1 MADHSASASETPGLD
16 LAVLGSWLPS
26 HVDGAGS
33 ELSATLIAGGK
44 SNLTYRITDGTS
56 TWILRR
62 PPVGKLMATAHDMG
76 REHRLMSALA
86 PTAVPVPHMY
96 AFCDDPDVLGAPFYV
111 MEAVDGVPYRSQNEL
126 RALGEE
132 RTRLI
137 SERLVDT
144 LVELH
149 KVDPAEVG
157 LGDAGRPE
165 GFLGRQVERW
175 RKQFAAAHTRDLP
188 TMEELYGKLVDR
200 VPADAA
206 PGIVHG
212 DYRLDNVLV
221 SPDDQPAAVID
232 WELATIGDS
241 LTDLALMLVY
251 GRFAALAPGSVSDV
265 NLAPGYLSEDEV
277 IARYAAASHRDL
289 GDFGFYL
296 ALACFKLAGIVEG
309 IHYRFGNGQTVGDGF
324 ADAGAGVF
332 PLLDA
337 GLAALKEN

>member
-1 MADHSASASETPGLD
+1 METPGLD
-16 LAVLGSWLPS
+16 LEVLGSWLPS

-33 ELSATLIAGGK
+33 DLTATLIAGGK
-44 SNLTYRITDGTS
+44 SNLTYRVSDGAS

-76 REHRLMSALA
+76 REHRMMSALG
-86 PTAVPVPHMY
+86 PTPVPVPHMY
-96 AFCDDPDVLGAPFYV
+96 AFCDDVDVLGAPFYV
-111 MEAVDGVPYRSQNEL
+111 MSDVNGVPYRSQHEL
-126 RALGEE
+126 RALGDD
-132 RTRLI
+132 RTRAI
-137 SERLVDT
+137 SERLIDT
-144 LVELH
+144 LVDLH
-149 KVDPAEVG
+149 QVDPSAVG
-157 LGDAGRPE
+157 LADAGRPE

-188 TMEELYGKLVDR
+188 TMEALYAKLVDR
-200 VPADAA
+200 VPADAT

-221 SPDDQPAAVID
+221 DPDDKPAAVVD

-251 GRFAALAPGSVSDV
+251 ARFATIAEGAVSDV

-277 IARYAAASHRDL
+277 IARYAAASGRDL
-289 GDFGFYL
+289 GDLSFYL
-296 ALACFKLAGIVEG
+296 ALASFKLAGIVEG
-309 IHYRFGNGQTVGDGF
+309 IYYRFGQGQTVGEGF
-324 ADAGAGVF
+324 ADVGAGVF